1 MQSFRTLQ
9 QQKIN
14 IVLTQFEATSDF
26 TAYVTRLTWSKL
38 YIDSNLSKLKFWI
51 PNDLYFYVCLK
62 VQKNW
67 VVVCVHVKRFS
78 NFKVLTSTPNIIC
91 IKGFYSRCVRK
102 QPPIYKTCCYCY
114 CAALAH
120 LALSTADKQKTIN
133 WILTLSSMTHGEEL
147 FGSLAAKYSV
157 SLLVHSSSL
166 PQCI

>member
-114 CAALAH
+114 CAAFF
-120 LALSTADKQKTIN
+120 STPCVVNGWQTKNYKLNLDFVFHDSWGRAI
-133 WILTLSSMTHGEEL
+133 WVFSG
-147 FGSLAAKYSV
+147 
-157 SLLVHSSSL
+157 
-166 PQCI
+166 